1 MAHVLSFQF
10 QVQTFLNSA
19 AEEGP
24 INEYNDS
31 KTIPFVS
38 INAVD
43 DTPLGILKGFE
54 STSSCSSF
62 NIYDHSGIALFSN
75 CSPRSF

>member
-10 QVQTFLNSA
+10 QVQTFLNNA
-19 AEEGP
+19 AAEGP

-43 DTPLGILKGFE
+43 DTPLGMLKGVWV
-54 STSSCSSF
+54 
-62 NIYDHSGIALFSN
+62 YV
-75 CSPRSF
+75 